1 MTIPAGPTNAAG
13 QPKDAELAVLTDEQL
28 NEKLNPSTPTPQ
40 ADKVETAPETPPP
53 PPEVTTET
61 APAAPADKVDLV
73 AENEKLQKQLANLQL
88 VYGRQTNELGEL
100 RKKLKAEPTP
110 EDFDADPVKAAK
122 TLQERQRQEEEIGKL
137 EQQEAIHATA
147 IRNLQFITAHAPD
160 INANAPVLREVLTES
175 DKLGEADVNK
185 FFGEILLQ
193 NPWGVYQLNE
203 RAKLHA
209 EVKKL
214 KAELEKAKKAPK
226 EVTNRIS
233 DISKVASNVTAASG
247 GSSNPDKLGLEN
259 TKVLAGLS
267 DEELQEQL
275 KKLSKG

>member
-1 MTIPAGPTNAAG
+1 MVLPVGPTNQAG
-13 QPKDAELAVLTDEQL
+13 QPKDSELADLTDEQL
-28 NEKLNPSTPTPQ
+28 SEKLNPPTPAPQ
-40 ADKVETAPETPPP
+40 ADKVETAPGTKTPGTPEAVKQP
-53 PPEVTTET
+53 EPEVEG
-61 APAAPADKVDLV
+61 KVDLV
-73 AENEKLQKQLANLQL
+73 AENAKLQKQLANLQQ

-122 TLQERQRQEEEIGKL
+122 TLQERQRQEEEISKL
-137 EQQEAIHATA
+137 EQEEAVHATA
-147 IRNLQFITAHAPD
+147 IRNLQFMTAHAPD
-160 INANAPVLREVLTES
+160 INANAPVLREVLTQV
-175 DKLGEADVNK
+175 DKLGEGDVNK

-203 RAKLHA
+203 RAKLYA

-233 DISKVASNVTAASG
+233 DISKVTSNVSASTG
-247 GSSNPDKLGLEN
+247 ASADPEKLGLSDD
-259 TKVLAGLS
+259 KVLAGLS

-275 KKLSKG
+275 RKLNKG